1 MPKRTAPFQ
10 PLQRR
15 SRESLRRMLDA
26 AEIVLDKHGLEGATV
41 SRIAAEAGLSPGN
54 VYRRFA
60 DKDALMRA
68 VFSRGRAVNKVELAR
83 EVDVGQVRKVG
94 IRTFTQQWIAGML
107 SAYRARA
114 GLMRATVLYAQQH
127 ERTPFVRRQRDLEVQ
142 NFRKLVGT
150 FLIWRDE
157 IRHPDP
163 AYAVSYGILTVAFA
177 LRELILFDQARTFRH
192 ALAVGDDDLKT
203 ELPRMFLR
211 YLGIETD

>member
-1 MPKRTAPFQ
+1 MDTSPSSVRVSETQAQTESVMRLVEISAGYWLPRA
-10 PLQRR
+10 LQ
-15 SRESLRRMLDA
+15 
-26 AEIVLDKHGLEGATV
+26 VV
-41 SRIAAEAGLSPGN
+41 
-54 VYRRFA
+54 A
-60 DKDALMRA
+60 DLANADALDREPRSAADLAKSVGVDA
-68 VFSRGRAVNKVELAR
+68 VALDRVLRLLASHGVFDR
-83 EVDVGQVRKVG
+83 RKGKYVHIVR
-94 IRTFTQQWIAGML
+94 
-107 SAYRARA
+107 
-114 GLMRATVLYAQQH
+114 H
-127 ERTPFVRRQRDLEVQ
+127 QRDLEVQ